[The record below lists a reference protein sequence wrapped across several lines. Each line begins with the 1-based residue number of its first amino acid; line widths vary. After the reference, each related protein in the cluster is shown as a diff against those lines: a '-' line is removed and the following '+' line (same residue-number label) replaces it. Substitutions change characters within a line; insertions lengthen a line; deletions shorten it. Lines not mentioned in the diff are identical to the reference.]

1 MTVISLRMRIWTADS
16 RLRDDESG
24 ESLCPPHRYSRR
36 EEQQMISCPQQTQ
49 DRVEDV
55 EKKYVLT
62 KRSTHS
68 SKNLGCVLMCTSIS
82 TPDKRRLLTPVD
94 RI

>member
-1 MTVISLRMRIWTADS
+1 MTVISLEMRDWSANS
-16 RLRDDESG
+16 RLLDDETG
-24 ESLCPPHRYSRR
+24 KSLCPSHKYSRR

-49 DRVEDV
+49 DRVQDV
-55 EKKYVLT
+55 DTKYILT